1 MEWDWMG
8 LDWMGLDG
16 IGWDRIGLDG
26 IGWDWTGLDWMGL
39 DGIGRDRK
47 GGGDPRRREEEVPPE
62 RDRENRKTVPEG
74 NSTDSTKGLRNE
86 AKLRDAGRSNE

>member
-1 MEWDWMG
+1 MG
-8 LDWMGLDG
+8 LDGIGLDGMGLDG

-26 IGWDWTGLDWMGL
+26 IGWDWAGLDWMGWDWTGL
-39 DGIGRDRK
+39 EGN
-47 GGGDPRRREEEVPPE
+47 GDPRRREEEVPPE